1 MIAHK
6 STSTEIMQ
14 LRKVFDQYDTGNDG
28 VISLEE
34 FEAAMKKNCPHE
46 NIQDIFKSIVSDEV
60 LFLRSPVR

>member
-1 MIAHK
+1 
-6 STSTEIMQ
+6 MQ

-34 FEAAMKKNCPHE
+34 FEAAMKKNCPNE